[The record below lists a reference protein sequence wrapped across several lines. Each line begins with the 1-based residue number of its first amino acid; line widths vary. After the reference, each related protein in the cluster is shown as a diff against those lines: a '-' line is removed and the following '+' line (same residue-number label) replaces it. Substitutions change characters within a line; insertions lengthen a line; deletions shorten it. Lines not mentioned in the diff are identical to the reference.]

1 MSSLKGTR
9 GSHENIA
16 TEQRLLKLA
25 ANRYCDAVAWPTV
38 ILLAVVAPSYFALPI
53 LAALGWISHW
63 FVVPAMAFLTYAAYT
78 PMHEAAHGS
87 VCGAGRRFRGMNVA
101 VGYIAGVTMA
111 MPYTAH
117 RFEHFTHHAHTNDAE
132 RDPDLICADMTR
144 SAWQAVVA
152 SSAML
157 ANQYRFFM
165 GQCWATTT
173 SKLRLYFVLELL
185 AIVMSR
191 VLLLLILLGPVAD
204 ATSLATWQFSASLI
218 SSLGLGPVLGM
229 VLLVY
234 LFAYIVHVP
243 HTERGAFVNTSVFVW
258 PKVWRTAG
266 TWLWGFQN
274 YHGVH
279 HVAPRVPWYRY
290 RAFYEE
296 HEQRLLANGLPS
308 YTFNRMH
315 WTKNPVKENAV

>member
-1 MSSLKGTR
+1 MSISEGMSER
-9 GSHENIA
+9 FMNSA
-16 TEQRLLKLA
+16 AEQRALKLV
-25 ANRYCDAVAWPTV
+25 ANRYCDAIGWPTI

-53 LAALGWISHW
+53 LAALGWVSHW

-87 VCGAGRRFRGMNVA
+87 VCGAGRRFRWVNDA

-111 MPYTAH
+111 IPYTAH

-132 RDPDLICADMTR
+132 RDPDMICADMTQ
-144 SAWQAVVA
+144 SAWQAVVS

-157 ANQYRFFM
+157 TNQYRFFIS
-165 GQCWATTT
+165 QCWATAG
-173 SKLRLYFVLELL
+173 SKLRLYFVLEVL
-185 AIVMSR
+185 AIVLSR
-191 VLLLLILLGPVAD
+191 VLLFLVLLGPVAEV
-204 ATSLATWQFSASLI
+204 TSLAGWQLAASIIMTL
-218 SSLGLGPVLGM
+218 LVGPVLGM

-243 HTERGAFVNTSVFVW
+243 HTERGAFVDTSVFVW
-258 PKVWRTAG
+258 PRVMRTLG

-290 RAFYEE
+290 RAFYED
-296 HEQRLLANGLPS
+296 HQKQLLANGLPS
-308 YTFNRMH
+308 YTLQAMQ
-315 WTKNPVKENAV
+315 WTQTPFKENAL